1 MGWQPVEKLLRLEG
15 FDEKWERM
23 LHKGRELSETKTLS
37 DCGIASNATV
47 IAVRKELI
55 AEGKVSFATRNKVSC
70 RMGYPRR

>member
-1 MGWQPVEKLLRLEG
+1 MEWKPVEKLLRLEG

-55 AEGKVSFATRNKVSC
+55 AEGKACFSTNAKTVL
-70 RMGYPRR
+70 